1 MIADVFCVSIV
12 FLVIVCPI
20 FPFSSYSGFARN
32 QYQLISLSW
41 WQTCHLD
48 HHSHLLLI
56 STIDHAIV
64 ANCWIDP
71 VLYLFKF
78 CPNPVDPGRCYFGT
92 VGPITLCFLL
102 SELLSFSGW
111 SMLKR
116 HLLSVVFAG
125 QKTRWVLVEMCLS
138 LRVKSVKS
146 IWDHYWGPNFDPI
159 HHLKWGCPPNHPK
172 LDHVDPFWY
181 WNLWFWR
188 SLILRHL
195 HWYCGWSPFLIT
207 RGNDSNI
214 YESVLLFLRSA
225 GAAMGLEGAH
235 LVPGTIWHQRG
246 DVSKPCDSEQFLRA
260 AISIFL
266 LVTAACNPWHGLHK
280 QIDTI
285 FWPID
290 LSLHSRSLVRTAPDR
305 SPKPWKHRPYLGE
318 PWSHHTYKILSL
330 PYRQKCCWSV
340 TLI

>member
-1 MIADVFCVSIV
+1 MSAARFLVSMMQTVSVNNPWLLMFFCVSID
-12 FLVIVCPI
+12 FLVIVWPI

-32 QYQLISLSW
+32 QYQLISHSW

-48 HHSHLLLI
+48 HHSHLLSN

-64 ANCWIDP
+64 ANCWFDP
-71 VLYLFKF
+71 VFYLFKF

-102 SELLSFSGW
+102 GEILSLVETS
-111 SMLKR
+111 S
-116 HLLSVVFAG
+116 SVVFVG
-125 QKTRWVLVEMCLS
+125 QKTRWVVEMCLS

-159 HHLKWGCPPNHPK
+159 HHLKWACPPNHPN

-207 RGNDSNI
+207 QGNDSNI

-235 LVPGTIWHQRG
+235 LVPGTIWTTWGCVKTLWFWAIPARG
-246 DVSKPCDSEQFLRA
+246 HVDFPFGMDSTTNWHHFL
-260 AISIFL
+260 
-266 LVTAACNPWHGLHK
+266 VC
-280 QIDTI
+280 
-285 FWPID
+285 
-290 LSLHSRSLVRTAPDR
+290 APEV
-305 SPKPWKHRPYLGE
+305 L
-318 PWSHHTYKILSL
+318 
-330 PYRQKCCWSV
+330 
-340 TLI
+340 